1 MDETVTKKLFD
12 VFRLTTFL
20 KARYPQ
26 WNETAEGVKSIITG
40 QKEQYADQSVAV
52 LNELFNPLLR
62 YEKTT
67 QVYRENYQKLTP
79 EEQEKINASKE
90 KIKKYALVFFKDD
103 IETHFNRI
111 LTAVEEN
118 NMLEKTDSFLNDEE
132 KNWAQIYGQVFGKE
146 ALSDVYGLYNRKE
159 PNIVLSERAFPE
171 YSSPEVDY
179 ERAKL
184 LAERCETNKIYL
196 QSFYPT
202 WNEKEEAVNHL
213 NGNETEI
220 HREYIRQQTE
230 INQLYEKMTAFQKFS
245 FDVERKIIAKKCNQ
259 LFQKQLEEMITDEYA
274 EYKEQEA
281 VNGIW
286 DFSFFNKC
294 ADIYQQ
300 RYGTEALM
308 KIPAVQEVTKEFH
321 IQEKTQ
327 QNLPAEQKKNNEK
340 ENINQQ
346 GEQGLSSVLTKVS
359 SLNHQE
365 SNPLSDRTEPAPS
378 ALFLQSNKHLS

>member
-1 MDETVTKKLFD
+1 M
-12 VFRLTTFL
+12 
-20 KARYPQ
+20 
-26 WNETAEGVKSIITG
+26 
-40 QKEQYADQSVAV
+40 
-52 LNELFNPLLR
+52 
-62 YEKTT
+62 
-67 QVYRENYQKLTP
+67 
-79 EEQEKINASKE
+79 
-90 KIKKYALVFFKDD
+90 
-103 IETHFNRI
+103 
-111 LTAVEEN
+111 
-118 NMLEKTDSFLNDEE
+118 
-132 KNWAQIYGQVFGKE
+132 
-146 ALSDVYGLYNRKE
+146 
-159 PNIVLSERAFPE
+159 
-171 YSSPEVDY
+171 
-179 ERAKL
+179 
-184 LAERCETNKIYL
+184 
-196 QSFYPT
+196 
-202 WNEKEEAVNHL
+202 

-274 EYKEQEA
+274 EYKEQAA

-346 GEQGLSSVLTKVS
+346 GEQGLSFVLTKVS
-359 SLNHQE
+359 SSNHQE